1 MLKKIIVVA
10 VLLGV
15 PTSMYYINHR
25 LDAMVK
31 PEIVTPAPTDTF
43 DDFYQRKLDEYKKS
57 DSFQV
62 MKKAAEDKFE
72 ADKKAEKDKLEANL
86 EKQAEVNILNA
97 IITKV
102 EQKTN

>member
-15 PTSMYYINHR
+15 PASMYYINHR

-31 PEIVTPAPTDTF
+31 PEIVTPAKTDTF
-43 DDFYQRKLDEYKKS
+43 DDFYQRKLEEYKQS
-57 DSFQV
+57 PAFQTT
-62 MKKAAEDKFE
+62 KRAAEDKFE
-72 ADKKAEKDKLEANL
+72 ADKKAEKEKLEANL

-102 EQKTN
+102 EQKAN